1 MPAELKLQK
10 YNPYNDHI
18 HVFLETYVFKK
29 PQLNGRCKTK
39 NRKIPYYLLLDMS
52 SISAMYLKNQVSTQV
67 SDIKTIRRMALK

>member
-29 PQLNGRCKTK
+29 PQLNGSCKTK
-39 NRKIPYYLLLDMS
+39 NKNIILLVTGREQY
-52 SISAMYLKNQVSTQV
+52 ISHVFE
-67 SDIKTIRRMALK
+67 

>member
-18 HVFLETYVFKK
+18 HVFMKTYVFKK

-39 NRKIPYYLLLDMS
+39 IRKIPYCLLLDMS
-52 SISAMYLKNQVSTQV
+52 SISAMYLNNQVSTQM
-67 SDIKTIRRMALK
+67 SDIKELRRMI